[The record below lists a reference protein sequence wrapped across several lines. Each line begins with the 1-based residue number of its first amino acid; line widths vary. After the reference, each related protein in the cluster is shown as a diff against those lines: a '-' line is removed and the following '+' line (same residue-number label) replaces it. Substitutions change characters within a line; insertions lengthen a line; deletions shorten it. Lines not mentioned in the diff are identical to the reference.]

1 MRALLLVAGLVLF
14 LPAAA
19 AAAPRVLATGDSMVQ
34 PLDEELVRPV
44 ERAGGRVVRDA
55 RPGTG
60 ISKPLELDWVR
71 HARRQAKR
79 HRPRATVVFLGANDA
94 EPLPTGDGPSVR
106 CCRRAWIDAYADR
119 VAKMMRSYMRTGAG
133 YVYWLTLPTPRSD
146 TQAQRMA
153 AVNLALAQ
161 AAGSVDRDRVQ
172 LVDTIP
178 SLSPGNRYRRRV
190 RYRGK
195 SVVVRGRDGVHLTTA
210 GARIARD
217 LVVRAMRTDGLL

>member
-1 MRALLLVAGLVLF
+1 MRALLVAALVLA

-19 AAAPRVLATGDSMVQ
+19 AAAPRVLATGDSMIQ

-44 ERAGGRVVRDA
+44 KRAGGRVIRDA

-60 ISKPLELDWVR
+60 ISKPLQLDWVR
-71 HARRQAKR
+71 HARRQARR
-79 HRPRATVVFLGANDA
+79 HRPRASVVFIGANDA
-94 EPLPTGDGPSVR
+94 ESLPTDDGPRVR
-106 CCRRAWIDAYADR
+106 CCRRAWIAAYADR
-119 VAKMMRSYMRTGAG
+119 VAKMMRSYTRSGAG

-146 TQAQRMA
+146 TQARRMA

-161 AAGSVDRDRVQ
+161 AAGSADRERVR

-178 SLSPGNRYRRRV
+178 VLSPGNRYRRRV

-195 SVVVRGRDGVHLTTA
+195 TVVVRGRDGVHLTTA

-217 LVVRAMRTDGLL
+217 LVVRAMRADGLL

>member
-1 MRALLLVAGLVLF
+1 MRILVLMAAVAA

-19 AAAPRVLATGDSMVQ
+19 EADPRVLATGDSMVQ
-34 PLDEELVRPV
+34 PLDERLVRPV
-44 ERAGGRVVRDA
+44 KRSGGAVRRDA

-60 ISKPLELDWVR
+60 ITKPLELDWVR

-94 EPLPTGDGPSVR
+94 EPLRSASGPRVE
-106 CCRRAWIDAYADR
+106 CCRRAWIDAYAER
-119 VAKMMRSYMRTGAG
+119 VARMMRSYRRGGAG

-146 TQAQRMA
+146 SLARRQAA
-153 AVNLALAQ
+153 INLALAQ
-161 AAGSVDRDRVQ
+161 AHAAADPKRVR

-178 SLSPGNRYRRRV
+178 ALSPGNRYRRKV
-190 RYRGK
+190 RYRGRT
-195 SVVVRGRDGVHLTTA
+195 VVVRGRDGVHLTTA

-217 LVVRAMRTDGLL
+217 LVVRALRRDGVL